1 VDRTGEN
8 PGENPATVSQ
18 ADGIQVAPN
27 AEETNYTVA
36 FALKKNMKKE
46 VALGTWPLLLDWISY
61 LISF

>member
-1 VDRTGEN
+1 MIGFVESSVKIL
-8 PGENPATVSQ
+8 TVSQ
-18 ADGIQVAPN
+18 ADGIQGAV
-27 AEETNYTVA
+27 ETNYTAA